1 MRIKVTSLCCLTSKE
16 RHGLQKKMRD
26 NKRAKV
32 SSVQKKKR
40 ERERESEKKSSHA
53 SQKEAR
59 GGKLLKGVPL
69 PPNIPHT
76 CTS

>member
-1 MRIKVTSLCCLTSKE
+1 MKIKVTSLAILHKKG

-40 ERERESEKKSSHA
+40 ERERERE
-53 SQKEAR
+53 
-59 GGKLLKGVPL
+59 
-69 PPNIPHT
+69 
-76 CTS
+76 